1 MCFLR
6 LATLIH
12 QDNHVTSIDKYS
24 KEHQVIEEQR
34 LANGL
39 LIVFTDES
47 NRYFGDYHR
56 ICVVAT
62 ITCNLKNLSTENLDD
77 EDSFRQAAEKLGEQ
91 LTVVKRL
98 ERMGVATADVDDVRT
113 ALIDDFLH
121 HAITYLSRPE
131 YPRALVTAEYKKRRT
146 HCFYP

>member
-1 MCFLR
+1 MTEKQHR
-6 LATLIH
+6 
-12 QDNHVTSIDKYS
+12 
-24 KEHQVIEEQR
+24 VIKEQR

-62 ITCNLKNLSTENLDD
+62 IVCNLNDLSAENSDD
-77 EDSFRQAAEKLGEQ
+77 EGFFHRAIEKLGAQ
-91 LTVVKRL
+91 LAVVKRF
-98 ERMGVATADVDDVRT
+98 ERMGVATADVEAVRT
-113 ALIDDFLH
+113 ELIESFLR
-121 HAITYLSRPE
+121 HATSYLSRPE
-131 YPRALVTAEYKKRRT
+131 YPRALVNAELKKRST